1 MIEVSSPGPATSV
14 HKQRLQSP
22 TSPFFLGSN
31 DDALERAQ
39 ARAARAAA
47 LRRRSFV
54 SVNPYSQPQS
64 GDGEDGNG
72 DPGLKRQQI
81 LELFQNCI
89 KLASENKI
97 NQKNTWELGLIDH
110 MHEIIKVEVESEA
123 ETNFQKASCTLEAG
137 VKIYSL
143 RVDSVHSEAYKVL
156 GGINRVGNGS
166 QQDGMVENPDVP
178 SGGAAEEDP
187 SKKDAEKKLSPLS
200 TLESSFE
207 ALNVKKF
214 DVAFLVDPLY
224 HHTSAQ
230 FDEGGAKGLL
240 MNNLGVY
247 GGCRVLF
254 DSLEVPGKCISCN
267 SKNNSSDKVDL
278 SFARDCFEQ
287 MQLAMLEKKEITPTL
302 REIVDQFDEL
312 DRRPTGAPFAVQEP
326 DKLHD
331 PSCSA
336 DIFEAEES
344 VNDDPW
350 DFHQDDDDAAV
361 GAEDLN
367 SGNPTF
373 YHGAENEGFSGDP
386 PDGVAEF
393 EELESFL
400 FLGLG
405 YTGKYNAWAGP
416 EHWKFLKPK
425 ASEEKDVEQNNSHGI
440 AKKTRNKKGV
450 VDIDFTNSLD
460 KKTADIFAPPK
471 NPKTLLLP
479 ASRMASNIRLP
490 EDCHYQPENLV
501 KLFLLPNV
509 MCIGR
514 TQRKQSD
521 DLRAT
526 YDNCGPS
533 TSWDSE
539 NGFEGPYDDADIHSD
554 VEETSLVLQP
564 RQVNKIEVKYDK
576 TSKQVDVQLLKETLW
591 HHIQQ
596 VPEGSIQKDPEE
608 AISFKKILAGFPAD
622 CRAASTIG
630 DISPHLSFICLLH
643 LANEHGLVLR
653 GCDDLD
659 DVTVN
664 LPRLDMRANGG

>member
-1 MIEVSSPGPATSV
+1 MIEASSPGPAANV
-14 HKQRLQSP
+14 QKQRLQSP

-47 LRRRSFV
+47 LRRRSVV
-54 SVNPYSQPQS
+54 SVNPHSQPPS
-64 GDGEDGNG
+64 GDGDDGNG

-156 GGINRVGNGS
+156 GGINRAGNDN
-166 QQDGMVENPDVP
+166 QQDGVVEDPDV
-178 SGGAAEEDP
+178 GGGPVEGP
-187 SKKDAEKKLSPLS
+187 SKKEAEKKLSPLS

-224 HHTSAQ
+224 HQTSAQ

-240 MNNLGVY
+240 MSNLGVY
-247 GGCRVLF
+247 GDCRVLF

-267 SKNNSSDKVDL
+267 GQNSSSDKVDL
-278 SFARDCFEQ
+278 SFARDCLEQ
-287 MQLAMLEKKEITPTL
+287 MQLDMLEKKEITPTL

-312 DRRPTGAPFAVQEP
+312 DRRTTGAPFTVQEP
-326 DKLHD
+326 DKLSD
-331 PSCSA
+331 QSCSA
-336 DIFEAEES
+336 NIFEAEES
-344 VNDDPW
+344 VNDDGW

-361 GAEDLN
+361 GTEDFT
-367 SGNPTF
+367 SGNPIF
-373 YHGAENEGFSGDP
+373 YHDAENEGFSGDP

-393 EELESFL
+393 EELESYL

-416 EHWKFLKPK
+416 EHWKFRKSK
-425 ASEEKDVEQNNSHGI
+425 ASEEKDVEQNSSPGI
-440 AKKTRNKKGV
+440 AKKTKNKKGV
-450 VDIDFTNSLD
+450 VDIDFTSSLD
-460 KKTADIFAPPK
+460 KKIADIYAPPK

-479 ASRMASNIRLP
+479 ASRTASNIRLP
-490 EDCHYQPENLV
+490 EDRHYQPENLV

-521 DLRAT
+521 DLRAA
-526 YDNCGPS
+526 YDDCGPS
-533 TSWDSE
+533 TSWDNES
-539 NGFEGPYDDADIHSD
+539 GFEGPYDDANSHSD
-554 VEETSLVLQP
+554 VEDTSLVSQP
-564 RQVNKIEVKYDK
+564 RQVNKTEVKYDK
-576 TSKQVDVQLLKETLW
+576 TSKQVDVQLLKEILW

-596 VPEGSIQKDPEE
+596 VPEGSIQKYPEE
-608 AISFKKILAGFPAD
+608 AISFKQILASFPAD

-643 LANEHGLVLR
+643 LANEHGLVLCA
-653 GCDDLD
+653 CDDLG
-659 DVTVN
+659 DVNVH
-664 LPRLDMRANGG
+664 LPQLDLRANGVA